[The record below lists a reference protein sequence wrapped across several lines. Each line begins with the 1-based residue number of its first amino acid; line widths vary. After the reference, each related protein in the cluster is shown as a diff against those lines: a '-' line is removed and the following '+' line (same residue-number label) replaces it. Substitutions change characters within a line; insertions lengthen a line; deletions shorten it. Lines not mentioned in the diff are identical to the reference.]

1 VYLPMIEERNK
12 VLIERSKKLKEIKVE
27 EILDYEK

>member
-1 VYLPMIEERNK
+1 MIEERNK